1 LFTDF
6 FKFAF
11 VRNPVERYLSVWRDK
26 VLRSNYFNLDS
37 KTHRALKELPAFIDY
52 TRREDLLENDEHLYP
67 QHHLIDLTDVDFVGR
82 FEQFES
88 DLQTLSEMAG
98 LPEPEPIHLNSTA
111 TVKKSDAY
119 NVTDADRREIATLY
133 SQDIR
138 IFYPQLISLL
148 ND

>member
-1 LFTDF
+1 ML
-6 FKFAF
+6 A
-11 VRNPVERYLSVWRDK
+11 
-26 VLRSNYFNLDS
+26 S
-37 KTHRALKELPAFIDY
+37 K
-52 TRREDLLENDEHLYP
+52 
-67 QHHLIDLTDVDFVGR
+67 FVGR
-82 FEQFES
+82 FEQFED

-119 NVTDADRREIATLY
+119 SVTDADRREIAALY

-138 IFYPQLISLL
+138 IFYPHLISLL